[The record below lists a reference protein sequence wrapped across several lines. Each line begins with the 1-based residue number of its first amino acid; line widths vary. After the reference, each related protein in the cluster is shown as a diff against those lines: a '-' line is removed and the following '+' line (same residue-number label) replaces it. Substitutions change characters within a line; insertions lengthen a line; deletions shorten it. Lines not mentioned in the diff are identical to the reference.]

1 MILRTLSLLRSLQGA
16 HHSLKDAQATVQ
28 QACDYRWLR
37 EALCGGV
44 ITRTDAC
51 LADGTPAV
59 TVTLSFVATPARL
72 AGGKWPEDP
81 AERERCFVAGIH
93 ACRAAGAP
101 RYRTLESLSQ
111 GLVHG
116 AAAVLT
122 DTARFQYLLD
132 QQALRLTWRRPGGL
146 PEALAHRLPAPGTET
161 ADRNGIFL
169 LEVGVPS
176 PPVEG
181 APSGAWLDRM
191 LDRYRRILPR
201 SVAP

>member
-1 MILRTLSLLRSLQGA
+1 MFRTLTLLRSLQGA

-37 EALCGGV
+37 EALRGGV
-44 ITRTDAC
+44 ITRTDAA

-59 TVTLSFVATPARL
+59 VVTLSFVATPARL

-81 AERERCFVAGIH
+81 AERERCFVVGTH

-146 PEALAHRLPAPGTET
+146 PEALAHRLLGTET
-161 ADRNGIFL
+161 AGHHGCFL
-169 LEVGVPS
+169 LEVRVPS

-201 SVAP
+201 SAAP